1 MKCEFDMLRFSAP
14 GLSSN
19 SGAQRHTYIPTYLS
33 IHHDNTKL
41 SGTGIKAPGSHAEYM
56 VAYAD
61 STTLLSNDG
70 LELKRSFCLLTSSI
84 GKPSVLQAK
93 VK

>member
-19 SGAQRHTYIPTYLS
+19 SGAQRHTYIPTYLPIHLS
-33 IHHDNTKL
+33 ICIQQI
-41 SGTGIKAPGSHAEYM
+41 GTGINAPGSHAEYM

-70 LELKRSFCLLTSSI
+70 LELKRSFCLLTSPI
-84 GKPSVLQAK
+84 GKP
-93 VK
+93 